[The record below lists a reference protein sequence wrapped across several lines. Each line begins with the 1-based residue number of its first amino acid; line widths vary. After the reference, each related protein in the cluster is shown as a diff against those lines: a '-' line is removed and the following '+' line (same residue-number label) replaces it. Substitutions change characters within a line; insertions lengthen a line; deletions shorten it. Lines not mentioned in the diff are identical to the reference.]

1 MLLALLPFLGL
12 NLISLSASAQVER
25 HELPPIPGAQ
35 GEGDGT
41 PPSAPVYQDT
51 PQALPGQLK
60 SQLPGAGAAQAS
72 PLPLDL
78 WRGLDAET
86 LERLLAEVPL
96 PSPSPALA
104 ELIARALAA
113 NTGDGKEVAVRVAG
127 LERAGRV
134 DGELALLNE
143 AVQANEPGAAAR
155 YAAVLLATGREDEAC
170 AIELGTPPA
179 KDEANSEA
187 ARAVFLVP
195 AYCAVA
201 KGDLPGASL
210 ALQLARDRGVLA
222 PVAFAVIDRLSKT
235 SSKPVVMPK
244 SAGVLDD
251 LFLKLDAKDLPR
263 DLAAKATPVLL
274 FVLAHDAEAP
284 PELRLAAAERA
295 AALNIIDGAALAS
308 AYQDAAPKLAKAAN
322 TPPDLRAK
330 LFAALEAAPSAKVR
344 AESIDALLASGR
356 DAGIEFPLGQ
366 ALQPARAS
374 LAQDPE
380 AARFAETALR
390 SAALAGDV
398 QGAWAWIEAGGENLK
413 PWALLLAVSDPL
425 DSRAEAALAAGVELA
440 VKGGLPPPL
449 LQRLVTVLDALD
461 YDVPIPLWDE
471 ASKTPQPDDGF
482 LPETGILTQLK
493 EAADRGD
500 VGRTVLLVATALG
513 PKGPQG
519 AHLIALGDGLRALK
533 RVGLDAEARRIG
545 FEALYARWPLRG
557 KV

>member
-25 HELPPIPGAQ
+25 HELPPIPGVQ

-41 PPSAPVYQDT
+41 PPPSAPVYQET
-51 PQALPGQLK
+51 PQPLPGQLN
-60 SQLPGAGAAQAS
+60 SQWPGAGAAQAS

-78 WRGLDAET
+78 WRSLDAET
-86 LERLLAEVPL
+86 LERLLAGVPL

-104 ELIARALAA
+104 DLIARSLA
-113 NTGDGKEVAVRVAG
+113 NTGDGKEVAVRLAG

-134 DGELALLNE
+134 DGELALLSE
-143 AVQANEPGAAAR
+143 AVQVNEPGAAAR
-155 YAAVLLATGREDEAC
+155 YAAALLVAGREDEAC

-179 KDEANSEA
+179 RDEANSEA
-187 ARAVFLVP
+187 VSAMFLVP
-195 AYCAVA
+195 AYCAAA

-210 ALQLARDRGVLA
+210 ALQLARDRGVQA

-235 SSKPVVMPK
+235 SSKPVAITK
-244 SAGVLDD
+244 SAGVLDA
-251 LFLKLDAKDLPR
+251 LFLTLDAKDLPR
-263 DLAAKATPVLL
+263 DLAKAAPVLL
-274 FVLAHDAEAP
+274 FGLANDAEAP

-295 AALNIIDGAALAS
+295 ASFNIIDGVALAS
-308 AYQDAAPKLAKAAN
+308 AYRDAAPKLKAAN
-322 TPPDLRAK
+322 TPPALRAK
-330 LFAALEAAPSAKVR
+330 LFATLDAAPSAKIR

-366 ALQPARAS
+366 ALQPARAR

-380 AARFAETALR
+380 AAPFAETALR
-390 SAALAGDV
+390 SAVLIGDV

-413 PWALLLAVSDPL
+413 PWGLLLAVSDPF

-440 VKGGLPPPL
+440 AKGHLPPPL
-449 LQRLVTVLDALD
+449 LERLVTVLDALD
-461 YDVPIPLWDE
+461 YDVPIPLWDK
-471 ASKTPQPDDGF
+471 ASKVPQPDDGF

-519 AHLIALGDGLRALK
+519 AHLIALGDALRALK

-557 KV
+557 KA